1 MSNFWSIYKNKEWLE
16 NFLLLSIGLF
26 IACAFLFLISLFIR
40 RFQNIYNQKLITEY
54 SSIIDSIL
62 FPLLFNNKSV
72 HHVIE
77 SNDYQTCS
85 KHKKF
90 QQTLLRSI
98 IKLHITYS
106 GDYNLKLEEFY
117 LKSGLIKISFA
128 KLKSHSWSS
137 KCEGIRELSEMNVQE
152 AFFEILK
159 CIWHSQSTLK
169 LEALIGIIRLR
180 GLEGL
185 TVLIDYNEPIND
197 WIQLNML
204 YEINNANLTTVK
216 NFSEFLKSKNE
227 SVVILGLRL
236 IARFNQIENM
246 DQVMEIQNSNA
257 SYRIKNQAI
266 RTLAK
271 LPSLS
276 IYNRAKN

>member
-1 MSNFWSIYKNKEWLE
+1 VSNFWSIYKNKEWLE

-26 IACAFLFLISLFIR
+26 IVSAFLFLILLFIR

-54 SSIIDSIL
+54 SPIIDSIL

-77 SNDYQTCS
+77 SNDYQS
-85 KHKKF
+85 SFKHKKF
-90 QQTLLRSI
+90 QQTLLLGI
-98 IKLHITYS
+98 IKLHIIYS
-106 GDYNLKLEEFY
+106 GDNNLKLEEFY
-117 LKSGLIKISFA
+117 RKSGLIKISFA
-128 KLKSHSWSS
+128 KLKSHSLSS
-137 KCEGIRELSEMNVQE
+137 KCEGIRELSQMNVQK
-152 AFFEILK
+152 AFADIHK
-159 CIWHSQSTLK
+159 YIRHKNSTLK

-204 YEINNANLTTVK
+204 YEINNANLATVK

-257 SYRIKNQAI
+257 SYRIKNQTI

-271 LPSLS
+271 LPSLI